1 MQLEIILPTTLSD
14 PSTITQSIEH
24 SVKKYLHFDSAG
36 MCIGVGASCDN
47 TLPED
52 GVWCTD
58 DQAIAWQH
66 ATLVNGVIETNNT
79 LIE

>member
-1 MQLEIILPTTLSD
+1 MSLEITLPTTLSD
-14 PSTITQSIEH
+14 PSTITQPIEY
-24 SVKKYLHFDSAG
+24 SVKKYLRFDSAG

-47 TLPED
+47 TLSED

-66 ATLVNGVIETNNT
+66 ATLVNGTINI
-79 LIE
+79 L

>member
-1 MQLEIILPTTLSD
+1 MSLEITLPTTLSD
-14 PSTITQSIEH
+14 PATITQPIEYSI
-24 SVKKYLHFDSAG
+24 KKYLRFDSVG

-66 ATLVNGVIETNNT
+66 ATLVNGTINI
-79 LIE
+79 L